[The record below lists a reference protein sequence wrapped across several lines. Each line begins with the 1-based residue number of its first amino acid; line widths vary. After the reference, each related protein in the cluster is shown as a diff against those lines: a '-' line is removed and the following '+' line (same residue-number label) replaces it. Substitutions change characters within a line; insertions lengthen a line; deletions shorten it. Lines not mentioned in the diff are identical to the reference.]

1 MRFNKVKW
9 VTLAIAYCFAVLQVL
24 QPFIHAHLDAEHPI
38 QESGFHIGSEHEEHA
53 DFFDQVINHAVSNA
67 DHISHTISVASGIKE
82 NFKPTL
88 LADIFCV
95 IVLCLCFAI
104 VLLSTVRPY
113 RPLTLT
119 PYQSLKRRL
128 PASRAP
134 PQF

>member
-53 DFFDQVINHAVSNA
+53 DFFDQVISHAVSNT

-82 NFKPTL
+82 DFSPTL
-88 LADIFCV
+88 LTDIIYV

-104 VLLSTVRPY
+104 VLLSTVRLY

-119 PYQSLKRRL
+119 LYQSLKRRL

>member
-38 QESGFHIGSEHEEHA
+38 QESGFHIGSEHEERSVFLDH
-53 DFFDQVINHAVSNA
+53 VVLNA
-67 DHISHTISVASGIKE
+67 DHISHTITVASGIKE
-82 NFKPTL
+82 DFSPTL
-88 LADIFCV
+88 RADIFCV
-95 IVLCLCFAI
+95 IVLCLWCVI
-104 VLLSTVRPY
+104 VLQSKLRPY

-134 PQF
+134 PQS